1 MNSIYLFIFLSMSLS
16 AMAQQKPAFILYDA
30 KGKPVGY
37 EKMLKALSEQDIVL
51 FGEYHDNPITHWLQ
65 LTVTKDLYAKRAL
78 VLGAEMFEQDNQEP
92 LNQYLAGTLDKKG
105 LASEARLWDNYKT
118 DYAPLVDFA
127 KEKKLTFMATNIP
140 RRYASMV
147 AKGGF
152 EVLDTLSD
160 TEKAWM
166 TPLPVVYDATLPGY
180 VKMVEMM
187 GGHGGVNLPKA
198 QAVKDATMAHFIL
211 KGWEP
216 GKLFIHYNGAFH
228 SDNYDG
234 IVWYLLQAKADL
246 KIMTITTVSQKDI
259 TKLEPEN
266 KNLANFIICV
276 DADMTTTY

>member
-1 MNSIYLFIFLSMSLS
+1 MKWISLFIFMSMSVS
-16 AMAQQKPAFILYDA
+16 AMAQQKPAYILYDA
-30 KGKPVGY
+30 NGKPVGY
-37 EKMLKALSEQDIVL
+37 EKMLKALAGQDIIL
-51 FGEYHDNPITHWLQ
+51 FGEYHDNPISHWMQ
-65 LTVTKDLYAKRAL
+65 LTVTKDLSKKRAL

-105 LASEARLWDNYKT
+105 LASKARLWDNYKT

-127 KEKKLTFMATNIP
+127 KEKGLPFIATNIP

-152 EVLDTLSD
+152 EVLDTLPD
-160 TEKAWM
+160 AEKAWM
-166 TPLPVVYDATLPGY
+166 VPLPVKYDASLPGY

-216 GKLFIHYNGAFH
+216 GKLFIHYNGSFH

-234 IVWYLLQAKADL
+234 IVWYLLQAKPNL
-246 KIMTITTVSQKDI
+246 KIMTISTVSQKDI
-259 TKLEPEN
+259 SKLELEN
-266 KNLANFIICV
+266 KNLANFILCV

>member
-1 MNSIYLFIFLSMSLS
+1 
-16 AMAQQKPAFILYDA
+16 
-30 KGKPVGY
+30 
-37 EKMLKALSEQDIVL
+37 
-51 FGEYHDNPITHWLQ
+51 
-65 LTVTKDLYAKRAL
+65 
-78 VLGAEMFEQDNQEP
+78 
-92 LNQYLAGTLDKKG
+92 
-105 LASEARLWDNYKT
+105 
-118 DYAPLVDFA
+118 
-127 KEKKLTFMATNIP
+127 MATNIP